1 MKGYGTLAAS
11 VAAAAMLAACGGGG
25 SGSENDTGS
34 DDKPI
39 PEVLESSNWYWFGEE
54 TTPILTDESLTAL
67 GRTVGFT
74 ADNRVG
80 PSHYR
85 VFDEQGATHG
95 LAMDVRVYGQSDGYD
110 YIMFGNW
117 AEVSVTPG
125 LEARF
130 NEGSGYGFFASARP
144 GNQSE
149 ASLPPNGTATYR
161 GRYDGY
167 LARSGDD
174 SPLLSEIRDMG
185 TALVKASFGPLL
197 GGPGTTGT
205 LSLELLPDGS
215 TPATAA
221 VSFQTPLDGVHFD
234 SHEYQETSSISV
246 TEHATRHGQPG
257 VAEGN
262 IWGTFFGPDEVTGI
276 YTFVNGDLAG
286 AGSFGAR
293 QATSQ

>member
-1 MKGYGTLAAS
+1 MKGYGTLAAT
-11 VAAAAMLAACGGGG
+11 VAAAATLAGCGGGG

-34 DDKPI
+34 DDKPV
-39 PEVLESSNWYWFGEE
+39 PEVLESSNWYWFGKE

-95 LAMDVRVYGQSDGYD
+95 PAMDVRVYGQYDGYD

-117 AEVSVTPG
+117 AEVSVSPG

-130 NEGSGYGFFASARP
+130 NEGSGDGFFASARP

-149 ASLPPNGTATYR
+149 ARLPTNGTATYR

-174 SPLLSEIRDMG
+174 SPLLSEIRDTG
-185 TALVKASFGPLL
+185 RVKVTAAFGPSFSD
-197 GGPGTTGT
+197 PGTSGT
-205 LSLELLPDGS
+205 LTLELVPDVS
-215 TPATAA
+215 TSATTA
-221 VSFQTPLDGVHFD
+221 VSFRTPIEGDSFD
-234 SHEYQETSSISV
+234 SNVHTTSSVSV
-246 TEHATRHGQPG
+246 TEHGVGYGSPG
-257 VAEGN
+257 VAEGEVF
-262 IWGTFFGPDEVTGI
+262 GTFFGRSEVTGI
-276 YTFVNGDLAG
+276 YTFVNGDVAG